1 LHRAR
6 SCSDASAARAV
17 FRVIRIKRPITG
29 VPRATIAAFA
39 TPPTQ
44 LEPTGLAGKL
54 FGLCGIQEKPCYFG
68 ILEHSLGVADMTEAG
83 LVADVE
89 KEGQIGQAMAPI
101 DTPFRSGI
109 G

>member
-1 LHRAR
+1 LRRAR
-6 SCSDASAARAV
+6 SCSDASGARAV
-17 FRVIRIKRPITG
+17 LRVIGIKRPITG
-29 VPRATIAAFA
+29 VPRATTAAFA

-44 LEPTGLAGKL
+44 LEPTGLAGKR
-54 FGLCGIQEKPCYFG
+54 FGLCGIQEKPCYFR
-68 ILEHSLGVADMTEAG
+68 ILEHSPGVADMTEAG

-101 DTPFRSGI
+101 DAPFRSGS